1 MVIYQQAMSS
11 EKEQARLVD
20 FEIMQDSVETVQVAS
35 PWQMVRF
42 VLLGLV
48 GLALFLIVLGLGVM
62 LLIPALIFVVITKVI
77 GSFLSSGSQRR

>member
-1 MVIYQQAMSS
+1 MSS